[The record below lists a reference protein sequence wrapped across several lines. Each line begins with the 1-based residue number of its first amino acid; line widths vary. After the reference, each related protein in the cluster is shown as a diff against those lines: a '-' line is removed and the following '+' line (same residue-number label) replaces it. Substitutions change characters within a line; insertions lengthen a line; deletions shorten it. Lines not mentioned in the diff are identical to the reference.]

1 MNLNINKITENKVV
15 SEEGKKIGGG
25 GTAVLQRTNITY

>member
-25 GTAVLQRTNITY
+25 GGRRFSKEQI